1 MDDSD
6 IIFLKN
12 VITFGTKVKEFINT
26 EDENN
31 KILVFK
37 YKSVL
42 EEDDLV
48 LFKLVFFLLVSLYI
62 HGFTVCGFS
71 VYGFSVCGFSV
82 IGSGVSKRSYS

>member
-1 MDDSD
+1 METMDDSD

-42 EEDDLV
+42 EEDDLTV
-48 LFKLVFFLLVSLYI
+48 YI
-62 HGFTVCGFS
+62 EIKDNQFIQFE
-71 VYGFSVCGFSV
+71 VY
-82 IGSGVSKRSYS
+82 

>member
-1 MDDSD
+1 MEIMDDSD

-42 EEDDLV
+42 EEDDLIV
-48 LFKLVFFLLVSLYI
+48 YI
-62 HGFTVCGFS
+62 EIKDNQFIQFE
-71 VYGFSVCGFSV
+71 VY
-82 IGSGVSKRSYS
+82 

>member
-1 MDDSD
+1 METMDDSD

-42 EEDDLV
+42 EEDNLII
-48 LFKLVFFLLVSLYI
+48 YI
-62 HGFTVCGFS
+62 EIKDNQFIQFE
-71 VYGFSVCGFSV
+71 VY
-82 IGSGVSKRSYS
+82 

>member
-1 MDDSD
+1 METMGDSD

-42 EEDDLV
+42 EEDDLIV
-48 LFKLVFFLLVSLYI
+48 YI
-62 HGFTVCGFS
+62 EIKDNQFIQFE
-71 VYGFSVCGFSV
+71 VY
-82 IGSGVSKRSYS
+82 

>member
-1 MDDSD
+1 METMDDSD

-42 EEDDLV
+42 EEDDLIV
-48 LFKLVFFLLVSLYI
+48 YIEIKDNQFIQFELY
-62 HGFTVCGFS
+62 
-71 VYGFSVCGFSV
+71 
-82 IGSGVSKRSYS
+82 

>member
-1 MDDSD
+1 METMDDSD

-42 EEDDLV
+42 EDDDLIV
-48 LFKLVFFLLVSLYI
+48 YI
-62 HGFTVCGFS
+62 EIKDNQFIQFE
-71 VYGFSVCGFSV
+71 VY
-82 IGSGVSKRSYS
+82 

>member
-1 MDDSD
+1 METMDDSD

-37 YKSVL
+37 YISVL
-42 EEDDLV
+42 EEDDLIV
-48 LFKLVFFLLVSLYI
+48 YI
-62 HGFTVCGFS
+62 EIKDNQFIQFE
-71 VYGFSVCGFSV
+71 VY
-82 IGSGVSKRSYS
+82 

>member
-1 MDDSD
+1 METMDDSD

-12 VITFGTKVKEFINT
+12 VIIFGTKVKEFINT

-42 EEDDLV
+42 EEDDLIV
-48 LFKLVFFLLVSLYI
+48 YI
-62 HGFTVCGFS
+62 EIKDNQFIQFE
-71 VYGFSVCGFSV
+71 VY
-82 IGSGVSKRSYS
+82 

>member
-1 MDDSD
+1 METIDDSD
-6 IIFLKN
+6 IIILKN

-42 EEDDLV
+42 EEDDLIV
-48 LFKLVFFLLVSLYI
+48 YI
-62 HGFTVCGFS
+62 EIKDNQFIQFE
-71 VYGFSVCGFSV
+71 VY
-82 IGSGVSKRSYS
+82 

>member
-1 MDDSD
+1 METMDDSD

-37 YKSVL
+37 YKSIL
-42 EEDDLV
+42 EEDDLIV
-48 LFKLVFFLLVSLYI
+48 YI
-62 HGFTVCGFS
+62 EIKDNQFIQFE
-71 VYGFSVCGFSV
+71 VY
-82 IGSGVSKRSYS
+82 

>member
-12 VITFGTKVKEFINT
+12 VITFGTKIKEFINT

-42 EEDDLV
+42 EEDDLIV
-48 LFKLVFFLLVSLYI
+48 YI
-62 HGFTVCGFS
+62 EIKDNQFIQFE
-71 VYGFSVCGFSV
+71 VY
-82 IGSGVSKRSYS
+82 

>member
-1 MDDSD
+1 MEAMDDSD

-42 EEDDLV
+42 EEDDLIV
-48 LFKLVFFLLVSLYI
+48 YI
-62 HGFTVCGFS
+62 EIKDNQFIQFE
-71 VYGFSVCGFSV
+71 VY
-82 IGSGVSKRSYS
+82 

>member
-1 MDDSD
+1 METMDDRD

-42 EEDDLV
+42 EEDDLIV
-48 LFKLVFFLLVSLYI
+48 YI
-62 HGFTVCGFS
+62 EIKDNQFIQFE
-71 VYGFSVCGFSV
+71 VY
-82 IGSGVSKRSYS
+82 

>member
-1 MDDSD
+1 METMDDSD

-42 EEDDLV
+42 EEDDLIV
-48 LFKLVFFLLVSLYI
+48 YI
-62 HGFTVCGFS
+62 EIKDNQFIQFE
-71 VYGFSVCGFSV
+71 VY
-82 IGSGVSKRSYS
+82 

>member
-1 MDDSD
+1 METMDDSD

-12 VITFGTKVKEFINT
+12 VITYRTKVKKFINT

-42 EEDDLV
+42 EEDDLIV
-48 LFKLVFFLLVSLYI
+48 YI
-62 HGFTVCGFS
+62 EIKDNQFIQFE
-71 VYGFSVCGFSV
+71 VY
-82 IGSGVSKRSYS
+82 

>member
-1 MDDSD
+1 METMDDSD

-12 VITFGTKVKEFINT
+12 VITFGTKIKEFINT

-42 EEDDLV
+42 EEDDLIV
-48 LFKLVFFLLVSLYI
+48 YI
-62 HGFTVCGFS
+62 EIKDNQFIQFE
-71 VYGFSVCGFSV
+71 VY
-82 IGSGVSKRSYS
+82 

>member
-1 MDDSD
+1 METMDDRD

-12 VITFGTKVKEFINT
+12 VITFGSKVKEFINT

-42 EEDDLV
+42 EEDDLIV
-48 LFKLVFFLLVSLYI
+48 YI
-62 HGFTVCGFS
+62 EIKDNQFIQFE
-71 VYGFSVCGFSV
+71 VY
-82 IGSGVSKRSYS
+82 

>member
-1 MDDSD
+1 METMDDSD

-37 YKSVL
+37 YKNVL
-42 EEDDLV
+42 EEDDLIV
-48 LFKLVFFLLVSLYI
+48 YI
-62 HGFTVCGFS
+62 EIKDNQFIQFE
-71 VYGFSVCGFSV
+71 VY
-82 IGSGVSKRSYS
+82 

>member
-1 MDDSD
+1 METMNDSD

-42 EEDDLV
+42 EEDDLIV
-48 LFKLVFFLLVSLYI
+48 YI
-62 HGFTVCGFS
+62 EIKDNQFIQFE
-71 VYGFSVCGFSV
+71 VY
-82 IGSGVSKRSYS
+82 

>member
-1 MDDSD
+1 METMDDSD

-31 KILVFK
+31 KISVFK

-42 EEDDLV
+42 EEDDLIV
-48 LFKLVFFLLVSLYI
+48 YI
-62 HGFTVCGFS
+62 EIKDNQFIQFE
-71 VYGFSVCGFSV
+71 VY
-82 IGSGVSKRSYS
+82 

>member
-1 MDDSD
+1 METMDDSD

-42 EEDDLV
+42 EEDDLIV
-48 LFKLVFFLLVSLYI
+48 YI
-62 HGFTVCGFS
+62 EIKDNQFIQFVKEYI
-71 VYGFSVCGFSV
+71 YGTPC
-82 IGSGVSKRSYS
+82 

>member
-42 EEDDLV
+42 EEDDLIV
-48 LFKLVFFLLVSLYI
+48 YI
-62 HGFTVCGFS
+62 EIKDNQFIQFE
-71 VYGFSVCGFSV
+71 VY
-82 IGSGVSKRSYS
+82 

>member
-1 MDDSD
+1 METMDDSD

-26 EDENN
+26 EDEDN

-42 EEDDLV
+42 EEDDLIV
-48 LFKLVFFLLVSLYI
+48 YI
-62 HGFTVCGFS
+62 EIKDNQFIQFE
-71 VYGFSVCGFSV
+71 VY
-82 IGSGVSKRSYS
+82 

>member
-1 MDDSD
+1 METMDDSN

-42 EEDDLV
+42 EEDDLIV
-48 LFKLVFFLLVSLYI
+48 YI
-62 HGFTVCGFS
+62 EIKDNQFIQFE
-71 VYGFSVCGFSV
+71 VY
-82 IGSGVSKRSYS
+82 

>member
-1 MDDSD
+1 METMDDSD

-31 KILVFK
+31 KILVFT

-42 EEDDLV
+42 EEDDLIV
-48 LFKLVFFLLVSLYI
+48 YI
-62 HGFTVCGFS
+62 EIKDNQFIQFE
-71 VYGFSVCGFSV
+71 VY
-82 IGSGVSKRSYS
+82 